1 MWILLVPLL
10 MATATQKGVQFTWQ
24 AKATAPYKSC
34 AKTGP
39 YCLTGFSLKEIVGGK
54 QNTIATFAQTAK
66 TYTIPMPSI
75 GSHIYILYQNGRNA
89 KNVSVQSSNS
99 PTVKVTCTKTA
110 GKTSCKV
117 G

>member
-39 YCLTGFSLKEIVGGK
+39 YCLTGFSLKEIVGGR
-54 QNTIATFAQTAK
+54 QTTIGTFAQTAK
-66 TYTIPMPSI
+66 TFTIPMPSV
-75 GSHIYILYQNGRNA
+75 GSHTYILYQNGRSATNS
-89 KNVSVQSSNS
+89 SVQSANS
-99 PTVKVTCTKTA
+99 PTVQVDCTRAA
-110 GKTSCKV
+110 GKTTCKV